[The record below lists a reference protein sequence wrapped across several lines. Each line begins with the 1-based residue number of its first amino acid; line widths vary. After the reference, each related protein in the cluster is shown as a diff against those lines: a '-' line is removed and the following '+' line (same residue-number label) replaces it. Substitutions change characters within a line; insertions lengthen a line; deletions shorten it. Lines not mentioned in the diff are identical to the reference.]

1 MHNAQLQKLATQQI
15 SERVS
20 PPRAVPRPRRRT
32 TIAERLRR
40 TDSRP
45 TN

>member
-1 MHNAQLQKLATQQI
+1 MHNTQLQKLAKQQI
-15 SERVS
+15 AERVT
-20 PPRAVPRPRRRT
+20 PPRTVPRPRRRT

-40 TDSRP
+40 TDTRP

>member
-1 MHNAQLQKLATQQI
+1 MHNVELEKIARQQI
-15 SERVS
+15 AERVT
-20 PPRAVPRPRRRT
+20 PPRAVPRQRRRT

-40 TDSRP
+40 TDTRP